1 MDKTDFAD
9 RMKKYEKRETRETL
23 NPNLP
28 IIIRLDGR
36 GFSKFTKPFK
46 RPYDEDFR
54 EVMVATAKHVMEN
67 CGGCLAYTQSDEIS
81 ILIDRKDVFFNAKK
95 QKVVSVLSAMA
106 TSKFVIEAMKKWPE
120 HVSNTTPHFDA
131 RAFNV
136 PDYDEAINS
145 IYWRQV
151 DCVRNSVSM
160 VGHYFLSRT
169 DMHKKGVPDV
179 ISMLKSQKSVDWN
192 DYPNEFRYGVY
203 LYRKQVKTPIE
214 DEVWNKIPDKN
225 KPESREALRNITVV
239 KAFEN
244 ASFSD
249 IKNVSLGVDV

>member
-1 MDKTDFAD
+1 MDSTDFAH
-9 RMKKYEKRETRETL
+9 RMKMYEKKETREKL

-28 IIIRLDGR
+28 IVVRLDGR

-54 EVMVATAKHVMEN
+54 EVMVATAKHVMEK

-95 QKVVSVLSAMA
+95 QKVVSVLAAMA

-120 HVSNTTPHFDA
+120 HVSETTPHFDA

-136 PDYDEAINS
+136 PDYNEAVNS

-160 VGHYFLSRT
+160 VGHYYLSRS
-169 DMHKKGVPDV
+169 DMHKKKTTEV
-179 ISMLKSQKSVDWN
+179 ISMLGLRKDVNWY

-203 LYRKQVKTPIE
+203 IYRKQVTMPIE
-214 DEVWNKIPDKN
+214 DEVWAKIPDKN
-225 KPESREALRNITVV
+225 KPESREAQRNVTIVDSFDNPS
-239 KAFEN
+239 FEH
-244 ASFSD
+244 
-249 IKNVSLGVDV
+249 IKNISLGVDV